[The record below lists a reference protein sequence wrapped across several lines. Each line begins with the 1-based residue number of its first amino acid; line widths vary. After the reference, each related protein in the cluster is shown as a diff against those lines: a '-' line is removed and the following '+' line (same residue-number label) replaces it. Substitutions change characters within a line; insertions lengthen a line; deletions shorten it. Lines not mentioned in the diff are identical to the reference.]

1 MTLQTCDSTVGF
13 SEGGLRGRGL
23 GLSQSILLSR
33 RKQLGQLLVIQESTR
48 QHTRH
53 PPPRRIGN
61 CMHLRNVLR
70 SEGLEGSMGE
80 VLPETA
86 DTICDE
92 AAVMA
97 LTKVLREPIAEPWVK
112 VWSQSPTYEHNVQTS
127 SLDQTLA
134 RMQYLNVL
142 QVERTTLK
150 GSVVWSSL
158 DCSVKGRDHKCVL
171 NLASCHSMLQRSFS
185 FGSYAMRDH

>member
-1 MTLQTCDSTVGF
+1 
-13 SEGGLRGRGL
+13 
-23 GLSQSILLSR
+23 
-33 RKQLGQLLVIQESTR
+33 
-48 QHTRH
+48 
-53 PPPRRIGN
+53 
-61 CMHLRNVLR
+61 
-70 SEGLEGSMGE
+70 MGE

-134 RMQYLNVL
+134 RMQCLNVL
-142 QVERTTLK
+142 QVERKTLK

-158 DCSVKGRDHKCVL
+158 DCSLRVGTTNVCLTWQAATV
-171 NLASCHSMLQRSFS
+171 
-185 FGSYAMRDH
+185 